1 MGLDPI
7 LARIRVQASARAK
20 HVTDHAREEM
30 EEEAITLA
38 VYVPVPPKW
47 VSPTKRRAR

>member
-7 LARIRVQASARAK
+7 PARRRVQASARTIC
-20 HVTDHAREEM
+20 VTDHAREEM
-30 EEEAITLA
+30 EEEAITLT

-47 VSPTKRRAR
+47 VSPTERRAR